1 MEDDESINKFYLKI
15 KNNSFSL
22 RDKMTKY
29 S

>member
-1 MEDDESINKFYLKI
+1 MEDDESINKLYSKI

-29 S
+29 N